1 MSTINTYER
10 ADQLF
15 RVINSPFGQL
25 PAPKLYNWEEF
36 YELQLKHLSN
46 YWHYSSRLL
55 ARSLNRTFID
65 NWRFSNNCFH
75 RGQDPVSEAR
85 AFDQEKCDAA
95 STKKQGMFQ
104 VSFLIHIS
112 FRDCCSF
119 ILKVTKTGRYHS
131 TGYFLSRQ
139 NHANDSI
146 PITTAVA
153 AVPEDSENNRSRN
166 RSCKFNVSRKATTAK
181 NLYNFAT
188 TQPLHYEQQCK
199 FTRRSLTFFVIL
211 LLSRINFLRTT
222 HQAFSKLQLS
232 RFRSL
237 R

>member
-153 AVPEDSENNRSRN
+153 AVPKTVKITVQEVDHVSSTFPAKRQRRKICITSRRRSRFTTN
-166 RSCKFNVSRKATTAK
+166 NNVS
-181 NLYNFAT
+181 
-188 TQPLHYEQQCK
+188 
-199 FTRRSLTFFVIL
+199 
-211 LLSRINFLRTT
+211 
-222 HQAFSKLQLS
+222 LQGDH
-232 RFRSL
+232 
-237 R
+237 